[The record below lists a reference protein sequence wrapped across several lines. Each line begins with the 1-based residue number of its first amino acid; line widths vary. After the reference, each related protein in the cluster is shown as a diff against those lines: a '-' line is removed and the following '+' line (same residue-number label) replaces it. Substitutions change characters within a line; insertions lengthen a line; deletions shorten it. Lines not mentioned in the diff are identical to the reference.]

1 LFFKAATAAGI
12 VRFDMGMAWW
22 EVGCSFQMDPE
33 VALAVAFQVP
43 AERAVMA
50 EFEADKMR
58 RQ

>member
-12 VRFDMGMAWW
+12 VRFDMALGWW
-22 EVGCSFQMDPE
+22 RVGCSFQMEPE

-50 EFEADKMR
+50 DFEADKMR